1 MIEINQVYTHDFQ
14 FTQENV
20 IKFAEVTGD
29 NNPLHLDAEYA
40 SHTRF
45 KRPIIHGM
53 LGASIFSKILGTV
66 FPGEGSI
73 YLKQSLIFV
82 KPMFVDTAYQATF
95 TVINLIME
103 KNRIV
108 IKTEITEKEAG
119 KLCITGEATII
130 NEQKGS
136 STAS

>member
-1 MIEINQVYTHDFQ
+1 MIGLNQVYTHHFQ

-20 IKFAEVTGD
+20 IQFAKVTGD

-82 KPMFVDTAYQATF
+82 KPMYVHTAYQAIF
-95 TVINLIME
+95 TVVAMIIE

-108 IKTEITEKEAG
+108 IKTEIKEKEVG
-119 KLCITGEATII
+119 MLCITGEATIV
-130 NEQKGS
+130 NDEKLRK
-136 STAS
+136 